1 MSLYTIASF
10 QQVAL
15 IIKQW
20 VILGHQSM
28 RDGFIHS
35 AEETVSKSSVL
46 LAHPLINAVAPAADS
61 STRRSDDTFTTTRIV
76 EEQQKQADVR
86 RGVNNFENYKN
97 DIHFHTWG
105 AGNVNANPD
114 CGGCK
119 ALAELHQTLKTAG
132 FSTTAAGCPNKK
144 LVERRLVNKTIV
156 IVYPEVQRM
165 TCKGGGN
172 RVHVRWILAPLGKH
186 KSAGTAKS
194 WGLDD
199 LVFNYAASTGDN
211 IPASNILQVFTNPH
225 PGDETDVSDEVFY
238 SKKNRTGIA
247 WMMRKGRLFHD
258 EINFIHERDGMT
270 FTEVGGDT
278 GLSPSSFRNY
288 EYFVT
293 YDPYTYWSW
302 FAAMSGTVSVVY
314 PLANTTK
321 EEWAMGTFIGSFL
334 QHAGIKEIPG
344 VAYGWS
350 DAELNYARRT
360 MHDLRPLLVKARQWG
375 AETTVSRF
383 TRDCYRFGRGER
395 VQFEGAMLVRNAYAS
410 IVCDN
415 QRC

>member
-1 MSLYTIASF
+1 M
-10 QQVAL
+10 
-15 IIKQW
+15 
-20 VILGHQSM
+20 GHQSM
-28 RDGFIHS
+28 R
-35 AEETVSKSSVL
+35 
-46 LAHPLINAVAPAADS
+46 APDADS
-61 STRRSDDTFTTTRIV
+61 STTTSKSDKITLAT
-76 EEQQKQADVR
+76 QQKQADAR
-86 RGVNNFENYKN
+86 RRVNFEKSDYKKY
-97 DIHFHTWG
+97 IHFHTWG

-119 ALAELHQTLKTAG
+119 ALAELHQTLKAAG
-132 FSTTAAGCPNKK
+132 FSTTASGCPNKK
-144 LVERRLVNKTIV
+144 LVERLIGVNKTIV
-156 IVYPEVQRM
+156 IVYPEVQRR
-165 TCKGGGN
+165 TCQGAGN
-172 RVHVRWILAPLGKH
+172 RVHVRWLLAPLGKH
-186 KSAGTAKS
+186 KSADTARS

-225 PGDETDVSDEVFY
+225 PGDVTDISDEVFY
-238 SKKNRTGIA
+238 NQKNRTGIA

-258 EINFIHERDGMT
+258 EINFIHEHHDGLT
-270 FTEVGGDT
+270 STEVGGEGT
-278 GLSPSSFRNY
+278 QLSPSSFRNY
-288 EYFVT
+288 EYFVS

-314 PLANTTK
+314 PLGNMTK

-350 DAELNYARRT
+350 DAELEYARQT

-383 TRDCYRFGRGER
+383 TRDCYRFGQGER

-410 IVCDN
+410 VVCDN
-415 QRC
+415 KRC